1 MKPYINVFMSIKS
14 DAMKK
19 IAESWERLSC
29 RIDDSLALARN
40 DKKCPVGAGQDERG
54 RAGRFLT
61 SGK

>member
-19 IAESWERLSC
+19 SAESWERLTC
-29 RIDDSLALARN
+29 RINDSLALARN
-40 DKKCPVGAGQDERG
+40 DKKMPGRG
-54 RAGRFLT
+54 RAERSLT